1 LRWLP
6 ISRRS
11 VASAFVF
18 LVLMV
23 HPIHAG
29 RVKLTDNMVSEL
41 ADTSS
46 LVQELQRALQEDT
59 AAHQANQSQEYIG
72 EYFATCGQRK
82 ADFERRAGKLRD
94 YYNSA
99 KEDGV
104 FSIRESARV
113 VLKARSMAKT
123 LSRANEAGCS
133 WAKDEAVDT
142 SVLQQLMSQTAATST
157 CFSAAQEALK
167 GAGPAESAE
176 QGKALQ
182 RAITIFLSG
191 DCRAVEV
198 PGGNPETMPAG
209 RAEQEADEAAEVME
223 EEVLSVERSRL
234 DAPARLTLEG
244 LDPAEVSLPA
254 SAPVED
260 AKLLGSLAQLT
271 DLMGSHRSLTL
282 LLTLFV
288 GFVCMVFVW
297 VLVCSVVVKI
307 LAAVIGMVFCMIKV
321 MIVAFL
327 QVLKVATSWDTS
339 FEKCMDAWLGVFDS
353 DPAARVG
360 AYKGGVAA
368 CALGMT
374 MR

>member
-1 LRWLP
+1 MQWRSV
-6 ISRRS
+6 SRRS

-18 LVLMV
+18 LVLMM
-23 HPIHAG
+23 HPIHAA
-29 RVKLTDNMVSEL
+29 RVRLTDSAVSEL
-41 ADTSS
+41 ANTSS

-59 AAHQANQSQEYIG
+59 AAHRANQSQEYIG

-123 LSRANEAGCS
+123 LSRANEGGCS
-133 WAKDEAVDT
+133 WVKDEAVDT
-142 SVLQQLMSQTAATST
+142 SVLQQLMSQTAAKSP
-157 CFSAAQEALK
+157 CFAASQEALK
-167 GAGPAESAE
+167 GADPAES
-176 QGKALQ
+176 GKALQ

-191 DCRAVEV
+191 DCKAVEV
-198 PGGNPETMPAG
+198 PEGNPERTLAEAG
-209 RAEQEADEAAEVME
+209 RAEREADEAVEVME
-223 EEVLSVERSRL
+223 EETLSVERSRL
-234 DAPARLTLEG
+234 DSPALLTLEG
-244 LDPAEVSLPA
+244 LDLAEVSLLA

-271 DLMGSHRSLTL
+271 DLMGSHRSLAF
-282 LLTLFV
+282 LLTMFV
-288 GFVCMVFVW
+288 GFICMVFIW
-297 VLVCSVVVKI
+297 VLVCSVAVSI
-307 LAAVIGMVFCMIKV
+307 LTAVIGMVFCMIKV

-327 QVLKVATSWDTS
+327 QVLKVAESWDAS
-339 FEKCMDAWLGVFDS
+339 FENCMNAWLGFFES
-353 DPAARVG
+353 GPAARVG
-360 AYKGGVAA
+360 AHNVGVAA
-368 CALGMT
+368 CALGMN

>member
-1 LRWLP
+1 MALV
-6 ISRRS
+6 SRRS
-11 VASAFVF
+11 VGSAFVF

-23 HPIHAG
+23 HPIHAA
-29 RVKLTDNMVSEL
+29 RVRLTDSAVSEL

-82 ADFERRAGKLRD
+82 ADFERRVGKLRD

-123 LSRANEAGCS
+123 LSRANEGGCS
-133 WAKDEAVDT
+133 WVKDEAVDT
-142 SVLQQLMSQTAATST
+142 SVLKQLVSQTAARSP
-157 CFSAAQEALK
+157 CFAASQEALK
-167 GAGPAESAE
+167 GADPAESAG

-191 DCRAVEV
+191 DCKAVEV
-198 PGGNPETMPAG
+198 PDGSPEGLLAEAG

-223 EEVLSVERSRL
+223 EEALSVERSRL
-234 DAPARLTLEG
+234 DAPA
-244 LDPAEVSLPA
+244 EVSLLA

-271 DLMGSHRSLTL
+271 DLMGSHRSLAV

-288 GFVCMVFVW
+288 GFVCMVFIW
-297 VLVCSVVVKI
+297 VLVCSVAVSI
-307 LAAVIGMVFCMIKV
+307 LTAVIGMVFCMIKV

-327 QVLKVATSWDTS
+327 QVLKVAKSWDTS
-339 FEKCMDAWLGVFDS
+339 FENCMNAWLGVFES
-353 DPAARVG
+353 GPAARVG
-360 AYKGGVAA
+360 AYHGGVAA